1 MKVLVLHSLPP
12 EEAGEGRT
20 SDEFDLH
27 TAAENIASV
36 LPGAAVAGVRGEAP
50 EIWAIL
56 AHVAPDVVFNLC
68 EAPLGRPD
76 FEAHVAALLEWIGVP
91 FTGSGSETLAL
102 CRRKDRTNAVLQ
114 AAGLPVPRADR
125 FPAFVKPADEDGS
138 AGIHPGCLVRD
149 AAERERERARYN
161 GRPVMIEEF
170 LPGREF
176 VVSLWG
182 GDGPDHAAIGETIF
196 LNGLE
201 MITYSAKWHPET
213 ADYAN
218 SPLSYTTEVT
228 EELRENILAAA
239 RGAWRA
245 VGVRG
250 YVRCDIRLDAE
261 SEPRL
266 IDINPNPELGPGVGI
281 CRAAIEAGWTWER
294 FVTQQVE
301 WALR

>member
-12 EEAGEGRT
+12 EAAGEGRT

-27 TAAENIASV
+27 SAAENVASV
-36 LPGAAVAGVRGEAP
+36 LPGAVVAEVRGEVP
-50 EIWAIL
+50 EIL
-56 AHVAPDVVFNLC
+56 AVLAEVAPDVVFNLC

-76 FEAHVAALLEWIGVP
+76 LEAHVAALLEWTGVP

-102 CRRKDRTNAVLQ
+102 CRRKDRTNGVLQ

-125 FPAFVKPADEDGS
+125 FPAFVKPMDEDGS
-138 AGIHPGCLVRD
+138 AGIHHSSLVRD
-149 AAERERERARYN
+149 AAELDRERARYN
-161 GRPVMIEEF
+161 GRPVIIEEF

-182 GDGPDHAAIGETIF
+182 ADGPEHSAIGETIF

-213 ADYAN
+213 DDFIN
-218 SPLSYTTEVT
+218 SPLSYTTEYS
-228 EELRENILAAA
+228 EDLRAQLLDAT
-239 RGAWRA
+239 RGAWQA
-245 VGVRG
+245 VGIRG
-250 YVRCDIRLDAE
+250 YVRCDLRLDAAGT
-261 SEPRL
+261 PRL
-266 IDINPNPELGPGVGI
+266 IDINPNPELGPEVGI
-281 CRAAIEAGWTWER
+281 CRAAIEAGWTWEQ
-294 FVTQQVE
+294 FVTSQVE

>member
-27 TAAENIASV
+27 PAAENIASV
-36 LPGAAVAGVRGEAP
+36 LPGAVVAGVKGEAE
-50 EIWAIL
+50 EILATL

-68 EAPLGRPD
+68 EAPLGRPEL
-76 FEAHVAALLEWIGVP
+76 EAHVAALLEWTGVP

-102 CRRKDRTNAVLQ
+102 CRRKDRANAVLQ

-138 AGIHPGCLVRD
+138 AGIHHGSLVRN
-149 AAERERERARYN
+149 AAELEQEKARYN
-161 GRPVMIEEF
+161 GRPVVIEEF

-182 GDGPDHAAIGETIF
+182 GDGPNHAMIGETIF

-213 ADYAN
+213 DDFVN
-218 SPLSYTTEVT
+218 SPLSYTTELS
-228 EELRENILAAA
+228 EELREHLLDAA

-245 VGVRG
+245 VGIRG
-250 YVRCDIRLDAE
+250 YGRFDVRLDAE
-261 SEPRL
+261 GTPRL

-281 CRAAIEAGWTWER
+281 CRAAIEAGWTWEQ
-294 FVTQQVE
+294 FVTQQVK
-301 WALR
+301 WALQ